1 MKRTRRTYSRDYK
14 LAAVKKVIEQGL
26 SYAEV
31 ARDLGIGDTLIHNWR
46 KAFEADGTL
55 QAEVTQSPSVEAE
68 LKRLR
73 EENRQLKMERDMLN
87 KTTTELSFRIPGR
100 RQWSE
105 RQVAFQNR
113 ISSALT
119 VKVLRGIAVRTA
131 SFVMIAL
138 ASVEGI
144 KTISVIDGFPVSIL
158 FILVVPDADRSSA
171 QAIRSRG
178 FLTFAVA

>member
-1 MKRTRRTYSRDYK
+1 MKLEILKK
-14 LAAVKKVIEQGL
+14 LTAPSL
-26 SYAEV
+26 
-31 ARDLGIGDTLIHNWR
+31 LT
-46 KAFEADGTL
+46 
-55 QAEVTQSPSVEAE
+55 SP
-68 LKRLR
+68 RIP
-73 EENRQLKMERDMLN
+73 QDMLN

-144 KTISVIDGFPVSIL
+144 KTISVIGGFPVSIL